1 MKPLIKTL
9 TREKGVEKCFPRSK
23 EEIQELK
30 FFSNKFSLIYTIQ
43 NQWPGSDHLRFL
55 ISTTQITVWETGSTQ
70 VA

>member
-30 FFSNKFSLIYTIQ
+30 FFSNKLSLIYTIQ
-43 NQWPGSDHLRFL
+43 KETNGHDR
-55 ISTTQITVWETGSTQ
+55 TT
-70 VA
+70 